1 MKVYELQAAY
11 VALQGVKINTLKM
24 DDVKVILNFRKDAR
38 PHIEAF
44 EAFSKDVDEAV
55 KPADFDELVEIE
67 RKGDKA
73 TPEEIAHHHIA
84 VMEYRNKIA
93 EANSEE
99 RNKDVEV
106 AHGTL
111 SAEAYGQL
119 LKAKDWDVEAWEAI
133 GFLFE

>member
-11 VALQGVKINTLKM
+11 VALQGVKISALKM

-44 EAFSKDVDEAV
+44 EAFSKDVDEAM

-73 TPEEIAHHHIA
+73 TPEEIAHHRIA
-84 VMEYRNKIA
+84 VTEYRNKIV
-93 EANSEE
+93 EAIAEE
-99 RNKDVEV
+99 RSKDVEV

-111 SAEAYGQL
+111 SAEAYDQL
-119 LKAKDWDVEAWEAI
+119 LKAKDWSIEEWEAI
-133 GFLFE
+133 GFLF

>member
-11 VALQGVKINTLKM
+11 VALQGVKISTLKM
-24 DDVKVILNFRKDAR
+24 NDVKVILNFRKDAR

-44 EAFSKDVDEAV
+44 EAFSKDVDEAM

-67 RKGDKA
+67 RKGGRA
-73 TPEEIAHHHIA
+73 TPEEIAHHRIA
-84 VMEYRNKIA
+84 VTEYRNKII
-93 EANSEE
+93 EAIAEE

-111 SAEAYGQL
+111 SAEAYDQL
-119 LKAKDWDVEAWEAI
+119 LKAKEWTVEEWESV
-133 GFLFE
+133 GLLF

>member
-1 MKVYELQAAY
+1 MKIYELQAAY
-11 VALQGVKINTLKM
+11 MALQGVKISTLEM

-44 EAFSKDVDEAV
+44 EAFSKDVDEAM

-73 TPEEIAHHHIA
+73 TPEEIAHHHREVI
-84 VMEYRNKIA
+84 EYRNKIL
-93 EANSEE
+93 EAIAEE
-99 RNKDVEV
+99 RSKDVEV

-111 SAEAYGQL
+111 SAEAYDKL
-119 LKAKDWDVEAWEAI
+119 LKAKEWTVEEWESV
-133 GFLFE
+133 GFLF